1 MSTMTQAQ
9 ADRIHER
16 TMQIVADMRRRAESA
31 ACSGQWLI
39 AADLNRLADSRE
51 RAGAH
56 AHAGARIGRA

>member
-16 TMQIVADMRRRAESA
+16 TATVVANMRREADAAQARGDVAGAES
-31 ACSGQWLI
+31 L
-39 AADLNRLADSRE
+39 RTLADSRE
-51 RAGAH
+51 RAGNR